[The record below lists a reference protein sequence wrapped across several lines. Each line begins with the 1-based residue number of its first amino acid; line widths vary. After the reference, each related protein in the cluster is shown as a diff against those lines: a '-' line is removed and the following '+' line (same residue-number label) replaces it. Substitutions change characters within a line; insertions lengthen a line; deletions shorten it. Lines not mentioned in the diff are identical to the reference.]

1 MGQCLYTQIWK
12 NHLSDIIEIIKGGES
27 SFFQVEQEAFENAG
41 NRPSSG
47 YNFRTEFTNGECTN
61 RPSGSAVGRDLAEVV
76 EMSQEFREACN
87 EKFVVIRMGKNFDL
101 HVEVRKLDF

>member
-12 NHLSDIIEIIKGGES
+12 NHLSDVIEIIKGGES

-41 NRPSSG
+41 NRQK
-47 YNFRTEFTNGECTN
+47 YAFRTEFTNGECTK

-76 EMSQEFREACN
+76 EMSREFREACYG
-87 EKFVVIRMGKNFDL
+87 KFVVIRMGKNFDL
-101 HVEVRKLDF
+101 HVEVRELDF